1 MTSVGFSGSQYYE
14 EEVVVIIQIKN
25 IPYGH
30 ENAMQRPSNPIE
42 DRRLRENIEKANRNG
57 DCIINVGNGYYR
69 PDPKDKT
76 DETEFN
82 EYLAKE
88 LSRARKIQSKRLAMR
103 MTFERWREVGI
114 LTNNTRETG

>member
-114 LTNNTRETG
+114 LTDNTRETG